1 MHIWAAQVRRA
12 VHPGEERRA
21 VADDAIGDV
30 AALLGLIMTPAERA
44 RALRVTGEQL
54 RRSAPAAWRL
64 LFADPHGN
72 PNATADD
79 AVIEI
84 AEMLA
89 SCVAAAWL
97 DEQLEIDSLRQH
109 ILDGLPEHFPKP
121 HLASVIEAVQG
132 AGATISARAL
142 ERANEKA
149 ALVTRFDPPIAQAV
163 TTKTLARK

>member
-1 MHIWAAQVRRA
+1 
-12 VHPGEERRA
+12 
-21 VADDAIGDV
+21 
-30 AALLGLIMTPAERA
+30 MTPAERA
-44 RALRVTGEQL
+44 RVLRTTRERL

-64 LFADPHGN
+64 LFADPHGT
-72 PNATADD
+72 PNATADE
-79 AVIEI
+79 ATLEI

-89 SCVAAAWL
+89 SAVAAAWL
-97 DEQLEIDSLRQH
+97 DARLEIDSLRQH

-149 ALVTRFDPPIAQAV
+149 DLVTKFAEPVAQAV
-163 TTKTLARK
+163 ATRATKTARK